1 MYTYYFDHAQA
12 YYNRHEKR
20 LVNQDGTPAPSM
32 LITRYTS
39 GYHWQTRDVKGPRG
53 GKARKQRKANI
64 FYYEGVFYNAKNVI
78 LEDGQKLNS
87 YEPYEGTITDAYT
100 VASKK
105 QGVIV
110 ASNEIIEGVPVSAKD
125 AEGRELWAWGIN
137 SIAELE
143 DLMHIPEQDR
153 APQEPQELDEQEQE
167 QAFEAERV
175 AYLESTTEEGQ
186 QLDLVAYFGYGDA
199 TWQDLAKPA
208 A

>member
-1 MYTYYFDHAQA
+1 MYTYYFDHAKPF
-12 YYNRHEKR
+12 YNRHETR
-20 LVNQDGTPAPSM
+20 LVNPDGTPAESM

-39 GYHWQTRDVKGPRG
+39 GYKWQMRGVTGPRG
-53 GKARKQRKANI
+53 GKARKQRKHNI
-64 FYYEGVFYNAKNVI
+64 FYRAGVFYRAKNIVR
-78 LEDGQKLNS
+78 EDGEKLNS
-87 YEPYEGTITDAYT
+87 FEPYEGVVTDAYT

-105 QGVIV
+105 QGVTV
-110 ASNEIIEGVPVSAKD
+110 ASIEIIEGVPVSAKD
-125 AEGRELWAWGIN
+125 AEGTEVWAWGLN
-137 SIAELE
+137 SISELE

-153 APQEPQELDEQEQE
+153 APQEPQELDEAEAQA
-167 QAFEAERV
+167 AFEVERV

>member
-20 LVNQDGTPAPSM
+20 LVNMDGTPAGSL

-39 GYHWQTRDVKGPRG
+39 GYKWQTRGVTGPRG
-53 GKARKQRKANI
+53 GKARKQRKHNI
-64 FYYEGVFYNAKNVI
+64 FYRAGAFYRAKNIVR
-78 LEDGQKLNS
+78 EDGEKLNS
-87 YEPYEGTITDAYT
+87 FEPYEGTITDAYT

-105 QGVIV
+105 QGVTV
-110 ASNEIIEGVPVSAKD
+110 ASIEIIEGVPVSAKD
-125 AEGRELWAWGIN
+125 AEGREVWAWGLN
-137 SIAELE
+137 SITELE
-143 DLMHIPEQDR
+143 DLMQIPEQDR
-153 APQEPQELDEQEQE
+153 APQEPQELSEQEQE
-167 QAFEAERV
+167 QAFEAERLNW
-175 AYLESTTEEGQ
+175 LESTTTEGQ